1 MTHVK
6 CRSRLN
12 VERRGR
18 FLFEITKR
26 NSIQLK
32 QKSCDLSMVG
42 NVERLTNNT
51 VSSFDN
57 LVVSNLIKRSIERL
71 L

>member
-32 QKSCDLSMVG
+32 QKRCDLSMVG
-42 NVERLTNNT
+42 NVESLTNNMI
-51 VSSFDN
+51 SSFDN
-57 LVVSNLIKRSIERL
+57 LVVSNLIKRSIERPL
-71 L
+71 